1 MVRKERILYVG
12 SDVAGAVSSGRVAE
26 HFAEQAASNE
36 YSVAYTA
43 EEAFEK
49 LSDEPFDAVLVDKEV
64 VTELFNC
71 RARLEA
77 LVEERTCRLMDEIES
92 RKRVEERLRI
102 TLRDKEIL
110 FRELHHRVK
119 NNLQVVSSLLR
130 LQAERVS
137 NDDKAREMFREC
149 QKRVRSIS
157 LVHEQLYSSPDSSTI
172 CLRTYALKL
181 VHGLFKAYGV
191 SDGRIRLVVDGES
204 VALGMDMAV
213 PCGLI
218 LNELVS
224 NALKYAFPAGC
235 EGEITL
241 SISRTEDN
249 GMELLVTDNG
259 IGLPEDFD
267 FRLADTLGLQI
278 VAALS
283 EQLKGSLRL
292 YNSHGTVFRLTFP
305 LPAS

>member
-1 MVRKERILYVG
+1 VVRKERILYVG
-12 SDVAGAVSSGRVAE
+12 SGVAGAVSSARVAE
-26 HFAEQAASNE
+26 HVAGQAALSE

-43 EEAFEK
+43 EEAFAR
-49 LSDEPFDAVLVDKEV
+49 LSDEPFDAVLVDKQV
-64 VTELFNC
+64 VAELFNC
-71 RARLEA
+71 RSRLETM
-77 LVEERTCRLMDEIES
+77 VEERTCRLMDEIES
-92 RKRVEERLRI
+92 RKRAEERLRI

-110 FRELHHRVK
+110 FREVHHRVK

-137 NDDKAREMFREC
+137 DDDKAREMFREC

-157 LVHEQLYSSPDSSTI
+157 LVHEHLYSSPDSSTI
-172 CLRTYALKL
+172 CFRTYALKL

-204 VALGMDMAV
+204 VALGIDMAV

-235 EGEITL
+235 EGEIAL
-241 SISRTEDN
+241 SISRAGDN
-249 GMELLVTDNG
+249 VMELLVTDNG
-259 IGLPEDFD
+259 VGLPEDFD
-267 FRLADTLGLQI
+267 FRLAGTLGLQI

-283 EQLKGSLRL
+283 EQLNGSLRL
-292 YNSHGTVFRLTFP
+292 YNSHGTVFRLSFP

>member
-12 SDVAGAVSSGRVAE
+12 SGVAGAVSSGQVAE
-26 HFAEQAASNE
+26 HSSSSE

-43 EEAFEK
+43 EEAYVK
-49 LSDEPFDAVLVDKEV
+49 LGEEAYDAVLVDKEV

-71 RARLEA
+71 RSRLEA

-92 RKRVEERLRI
+92 RRRAEERLRI
-102 TLRDKEIL
+102 TLRDKDIL
-110 FRELHHRVK
+110 FREVHHRVK

-137 NDDKAREMFREC
+137 DDDKAREMFHEC

-157 LVHEQLYSSPDSSTI
+157 LVHEHLYSSPDSSSV
-172 CLRTYALKL
+172 CFRSYAMKL
-181 VHGLFKAYGV
+181 VYGLFKAYGV
-191 SDGRIRLVVDGES
+191 CDGRIRLVVDGES
-204 VALGMDMAV
+204 VALGIDMAV

-224 NALKYAFPAGC
+224 NALKYAFPEGC
-235 EGEITL
+235 EGEITM
-241 SISRTEDN
+241 SIKRTPDSR
-249 GMELLVTDNG
+249 MELLVTDNG

-283 EQLKGSLRL
+283 EQLNGNYRL
-292 YNSHGTVFRLTFP
+292 YNSHGTVFRFSFP